1 MPPNKIRRTLTAT
14 LATTLIVPALAAV
27 AATSA
32 NAATGTPSAAASPA
46 VEVCGAGSAVERP
59 GSMVLTCADNGE
71 LADNLVWSSWTAT
84 SATATGTVTWRA
96 CAADC
101 AAGTTWDSATAS
113 VTLIDPVTEAG
124 NQVLFTKL
132 ELNVTG
138 STPQGFMRQLTF
150 DEAPVST
157 TAISANRAVPAPNTA
172 VNPAQKITPAAASGT
187 LAYSHIEGFWID
199 AGGPSSVAETA
210 AAITGAE
217 SSFEP
222 GIIQQGVSYCGAG
235 ANRAG
240 WGLWQITCGN
250 SVPAYGSNFQILDPW
265 NNAEAAVSKYDGA
278 GGFTP
283 WSTYTSGAY
292 ENYLENVAADTSL
305 TDPGEYDQAGST
317 PSGTPSSP
325 AANPGS
331 KYGPAIG
338 SSSTNID
345 SWKPGSTCSSAGH
358 QFCLW
363 YAQGDGTGGAG
374 WGSSGSVGTIS
385 GTFTIGGSGAA
396 GYGQAVRNNAGSMTN
411 ATSNCNVTTWYS
423 PNYTGPYNWLSPD
436 EAGNLTSGLH
446 NNEASI
452 SANTCS

>member
-1 MPPNKIRRTLTAT
+1 MPPNKIRRALTAT
-14 LATTLIVPALAAV
+14 LATTLLVPALAAV
-27 AATSA
+27 AANSA
-32 NAATGTPSAAASPA
+32 SAATADPSASVSPA
-46 VEVCGAGSAVERP
+46 VEVCGAGAATERP

-71 LADNLVWSSWTAT
+71 LAENLVWSSWTGT

-101 AAGTTWDSATAS
+101 ATATTWDSTSAD
-113 VTLIDPVTEAG
+113 VTLTDPVSEAG

-138 STPQGFMRQLTF
+138 STPKGFMRQLTF
-150 DEAPVST
+150 NEAPVSA
-157 TAISANRAVPAPNTA
+157 TATPVAPAIPAPNAA
-172 VNPAQKITPAAASGT
+172 VDPAQEISPAAASGT

-222 GIIQQGVSYCGAG
+222 GIIQQGVAYCGAG
-235 ANRAG
+235 ADRAG

-250 SVPAYGSNFQILDPW
+250 SVPAYGTDFQVLDPW
-265 NNAEAAVSKYDGA
+265 NNAEAAVSKYDDA
-278 GGFTP
+278 GGFSP

-292 ENYLENVAADTSL
+292 ENYLENVSADTSL

-331 KYGPAIG
+331 TYGPGIG

-363 YAQGDGTGGAG
+363 YGQGDGTGGAG
-374 WGSSGSVGTIS
+374 WGSSGDVGTIT

-396 GYGQAVRNNAGSMTN
+396 GYGQAVRNNAASMTD

-423 PNYTGPYNWLSPD
+423 PNSTGPFNWLKPD
-436 EAGNLTSGLH
+436 EAGNLTSGLR

-452 SANTCS
+452 SANSCS